1 MKGYDKVCHG
11 IHSSSVPIYWAVMI
25 AMMLFNGAYM
35 LCAILLHA
43 WLQYPQQLLRN
54 CTILP
59 YPHCHSSS
67 IYRHELFALVAK
79 VTVVCITFTT
89 ELILAIRIVQNTKE
103 TGLLLPLCLAQLMKF
118 CRLKYCLQTVLLWQ
132 VLLFAQLLLGLF
144 PIPFLALC
152 IISPLTSIS
161 IVSSIALVFVFTT
174 AAIAPILHNCRIKCT
189 YAGCKNL
196 GVWCLLYT
204 VFIVLAVAFFKLG
217 YYFITGGV
225 SLRGAKAVVLSLLPS
240 ILLSGIVWVIK
251 RRFLNKKISCIER
264 QPSFRSISTEQEE
277 LDQDDMQQDI
287 ALGRFVADNNQEDL
301 HRQL

>member
-89 ELILAIRIVQNTKE
+89 
-103 TGLLLPLCLAQLMKF
+103 
-118 CRLKYCLQTVLLWQ
+118 
-132 VLLFAQLLLGLF
+132 
-144 PIPFLALC
+144 
-152 IISPLTSIS
+152 
-161 IVSSIALVFVFTT
+161 
-174 AAIAPILHNCRIKCT
+174 
-189 YAGCKNL
+189 
-196 GVWCLLYT
+196 
-204 VFIVLAVAFFKLG
+204 
-217 YYFITGGV
+217 
-225 SLRGAKAVVLSLLPS
+225 
-240 ILLSGIVWVIK
+240 
-251 RRFLNKKISCIER
+251 
-264 QPSFRSISTEQEE
+264 
-277 LDQDDMQQDI
+277 
-287 ALGRFVADNNQEDL
+287 
-301 HRQL
+301 

>member
-43 WLQYPQQLLRN
+43 WYQYPQQLLRN

-103 TGLLLPLCLAQLMKF
+103 TGLPLPLCLAQLMKF

-196 GVWCLLYT
+196 GVWCLLYIGSSI
-204 VFIVLAVAFFKLG
+204 FQIG
-217 YYFITGGV
+217 
-225 SLRGAKAVVLSLLPS
+225 LLLYNWWGQS
-240 ILLSGIVWVIK
+240 
-251 RRFLNKKISCIER
+251 ER
-264 QPSFRSISTEQEE
+264 S
-277 LDQDDMQQDI
+277 
-287 ALGRFVADNNQEDL
+287 
-301 HRQL
+301 